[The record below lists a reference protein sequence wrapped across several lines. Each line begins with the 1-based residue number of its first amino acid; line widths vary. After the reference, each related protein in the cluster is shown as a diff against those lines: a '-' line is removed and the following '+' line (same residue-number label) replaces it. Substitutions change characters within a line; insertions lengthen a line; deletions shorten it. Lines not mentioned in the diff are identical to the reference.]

1 MEVICIEEKAFY
13 LLLEK
18 VLEHIKD
25 KNGTKESKWISGD
38 EAMQKLAITSKTTLR
53 QYRNKGKI
61 RFTQPKKKASLYDVH
76 SIDEYLDQRAKDR
89 F

>member
-18 VLEHIKD
+18 VLEHVKE
-25 KNGTKESKWISGD
+25 KTGAKESKWISAT
-38 EAMQKLAITSKTTLR
+38 EAMQKLTITSKTTLR
-53 QYRNKGKI
+53 QFRNEGRI
-61 RFTQPKKKASLYDVH
+61 RFTQPKKKAYLYDSQ
-76 SIDEYLDQRAKDR
+76 SIEEYLEKKARNR